1 MSNALCLGKYG
12 LCILIMTS
20 DEPLVGTEVS
30 FHKKSWRNLALNT
43 SFVQLTLLQGDVKN
57 INPRSQP

>member
-30 FHKKSWRNLALNT
+30 FHKKSWRKLALNT
-43 SFVQLTLLQGDVKN
+43 PLEQLTLFECNVKN
-57 INPRSQP
+57 IYPRSQS